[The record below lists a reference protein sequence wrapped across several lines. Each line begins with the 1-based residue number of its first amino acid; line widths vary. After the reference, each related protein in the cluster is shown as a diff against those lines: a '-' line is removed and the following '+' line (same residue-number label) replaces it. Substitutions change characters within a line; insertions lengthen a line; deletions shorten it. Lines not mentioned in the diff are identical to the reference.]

1 MKIRQGFV
9 TNSSSTSFVISMK
22 DDLTF
27 ENFRQAIRLNND
39 FLFFGIIEEIFMLI
53 KNSAKEVSSDFPSN
67 EIFQNLPLGDIR
79 KLIFFN
85 LDIKDIDL
93 IKQLV
98 ANNRKLYSGSFYDQD
113 ESLSTFFLNYRDS
126 RIITDDLLFLIA
138 DYGFF

>member
-1 MKIRQGFV
+1 VKIRQGFV